1 MGDWNLPLVPSPIA
15 FRRFSLPGY
24 TAGATPKRAANP
36 VPAPQEDSMSL
47 RSLVAAA
54 LALAALPALGQEI
67 TLKVHHFWAPTAMP
81 PSTLLVPW
89 CDKIAKDSNN
99 RLKCQIYPAMQ
110 LGGAPPQLIDQAKD
124 GVADIVWTLP
134 GYTAGRFPLM
144 EVFELPFMSASAEAT
159 SQAAWEYFDKYAR
172 KEFPGL
178 QVLVVNVH
186 DNGFVHTRE
195 KQVKSMADFK
205 GLKMRAPT
213 RQTNKLLGALGA
225 TPVAMPLPA
234 LADALSK
241 GVVDGYLLPW
251 EVIPSIKAHEL
262 SKYDT
267 ETDPSM
273 RALYTAV
280 FTLAMNQAKY
290 DSLPPDLRKV
300 IDANSGLA
308 GARAFGKQWDAS
320 APPARK
326 LAAEHGNVFYTV
338 PASELANWQK
348 ATSNLDEE
356 WVKDVTAKGN
366 DGKMLLQAAR
376 DLIKKY
382 EGAK

>member
-1 MGDWNLPLVPSPIA
+1 M
-15 FRRFSLPGY
+15 
-24 TAGATPKRAANP
+24 
-36 VPAPQEDSMSL
+36 
-47 RSLVAAA
+47 RSVVTVVTA
-54 LALAALPALGQEI
+54 LAFGAAMPVLAQEV
-67 TLKVHHFWAPTAMP
+67 TLKVHHFWPPAAMP

-89 CDKIAKDSNN
+89 CDKIAKESNN
-99 RLKCQIYPAMQ
+99 RLKCQIFPAMQ
-110 LGGAPPQLIDQAKD
+110 LGGSPPQLIDQAKD

-134 GYTAGRFPLM
+134 GYTAGRFQAM

-159 SQAAWEYFDKYAR
+159 SQAAWDYYTKYGQ

-178 QVLVVNVH
+178 KILVVNVH
-186 DNGFVHTRE
+186 DNGYVHGRE
-195 KQVKSMADFK
+195 KQIKTMADFK
-205 GLKMRAPT
+205 GLKFRAPS
-213 RQTNKLLGALGA
+213 RQTNKMLAALGA

-262 SKYDT
+262 TKYT
-267 ETDPSM
+267 SETDPKS
-273 RALYTAV
+273 RALYTVV
-280 FTLAMNQAKY
+280 FTLAMNQAKS
-290 DSLPPDLRKV
+290 DSLPADLKKV
-300 IDANSGLA
+300 IDANSGVTTA
-308 GARAFGKQWDAS
+308 KAFGKQWDAS

-326 LAAEHGNVFYTV
+326 LAVDRGNTFHTI

-348 ATSNLDEE
+348 ATAHLEDE
-356 WVKDVTAKGN
+356 WVKDVTAKGH
-366 DGKMLLQAAR
+366 DGKLLLQAAK

>member
-1 MGDWNLPLVPSPIA
+1 
-15 FRRFSLPGY
+15 
-24 TAGATPKRAANP
+24 
-36 VPAPQEDSMSL
+36 MSL
-47 RSLVAAA
+47 ARTLVAAA
-54 LALAALPALGQEI
+54 FAAAALPAAAQEI
-67 TLKVHHFWAPTAMP
+67 TLKVHHFWPPGAMP
-81 PSTLLVPW
+81 PTALLAPW
-89 CDKIAKDSNN
+89 CDKIAKDSGN

-110 LGGAPPQLIDQAKD
+110 LGGTPPQLIDQAKD
-124 GVADIVWTLP
+124 GIADIVFTLP

-172 KEFPGL
+172 KEFPGIQML
-178 QVLVVNVH
+178 SVNVH
-186 DNGFVHTRE
+186 DNGYIHTRE
-195 KQVKSMADFK
+195 RQIRVMADFK

-262 SKYDT
+262 TKYHS
-267 ETDPSM
+267 ETDPKS

-290 DSLPPDLRKV
+290 DSLPADLKKV
-300 IDANSGLA
+300 IDANSGVA
-308 GARAFGKQWDAS
+308 TAKAFGRQWDAS

-326 LAAEHGNVFYTV
+326 LAVDRGNTFYV
-338 PASELANWQK
+338 IPASELANWDK
-348 ATSNLDEE
+348 ATASLDDE
-356 WVKDVTAKGN
+356 WAKDVTAKGN
-366 DGKMLLQAAR
+366 DGRMLLQAAR
-376 DLIKKY
+376 DLIRKY
-382 EGAK
+382 ESAK

>member
-1 MGDWNLPLVPSPIA
+1 MPLV
-15 FRRFSLPGY
+15 RTL
-24 TAGATPKRAANP
+24 
-36 VPAPQEDSMSL
+36 L
-47 RSLVAAA
+47 AAA
-54 LALAALPALGQEI
+54 FAAVAIPAAAQEI
-67 TLKVHHFWAPTAMP
+67 TLKVHHFWPPGAMP

-89 CDKIAKDSNN
+89 CDRIAKDSGN

-110 LGGAPPQLIDQAKD
+110 LGGAPPQLIDQVKD

-159 SQAAWEYFDKYAR
+159 SQAAWEYFDKHAR
-172 KEFPGL
+172 KEFPGI
-178 QVLVVNVH
+178 QMLVVNVH

-195 KQVKSMADFK
+195 RQVKTMADFK
-205 GLKMRAPT
+205 GLKVRAPT

-262 SKYDT
+262 TKYHS
-267 ETDPSM
+267 ETDPKS

-300 IDANSGLA
+300 IDANSGA
-308 GARAFGKQWDAS
+308 AAAKAFGKQWDAS

-326 LAAEHGNVFYTV
+326 LAADRGNTFYV
-338 PASELANWQK
+338 IPASELANWEK
-348 ATSNLDEE
+348 ATANLDDD

-366 DGKMLLQAAR
+366 DGKMLLQTAR
-376 DLIKKY
+376 DLIRKY

>member
-1 MGDWNLPLVPSPIA
+1 
-15 FRRFSLPGY
+15 
-24 TAGATPKRAANP
+24 
-36 VPAPQEDSMSL
+36 MSL
-47 RSLVAAA
+47 ARTLVAAA
-54 LALAALPALGQEI
+54 FDAAALPAAAQEI
-67 TLKVHHFWAPTAMP
+67 TLKVHHFWPPGAMP
-81 PSTLLVPW
+81 PTALLAPW
-89 CDKIAKDSNN
+89 CDKIAKDSGN

-110 LGGAPPQLIDQAKD
+110 LGGTPPQLIDQAKD
-124 GVADIVWTLP
+124 GIADIVFTLP

-172 KEFPGL
+172 KEFPGIQML
-178 QVLVVNVH
+178 SVNVH
-186 DNGFVHTRE
+186 DNGYIHTRE
-195 KQVKSMADFK
+195 RQIKVMADFK

-213 RQTNKLLGALGA
+213 RQTNKLLAALGA

-262 SKYDT
+262 TKYHS
-267 ETDPSM
+267 ETDPKA

-290 DSLPPDLRKV
+290 DSLPADLKKV
-300 IDANSGLA
+300 IDANSGMA
-308 GARAFGKQWDAS
+308 TAKAFGRQWDAS

-326 LAAEHGNVFYTV
+326 LAVDRGNTFYV
-338 PASELANWQK
+338 IPASELANWEK
-348 ATSNLDEE
+348 ATASLDDE
-356 WVKDVTAKGN
+356 WAKDVTAKGN

-382 EGAK
+382 EAAK

>member
-1 MGDWNLPLVPSPIA
+1 MPLVRTLLTAA
-15 FRRFSLPGY
+15 F
-24 TAGATPKRAANP
+24 AA
-36 VPAPQEDSMSL
+36 V
-47 RSLVAAA
+47 
-54 LALAALPALGQEI
+54 ALPATAQEI
-67 TLKVHHFWAPTAMP
+67 TLKVHHFWPPGAMP

-89 CDKIAKDSNN
+89 CDRIAKDSGN

-110 LGGAPPQLIDQAKD
+110 LGGAPPQLIDQVKD

-159 SQAAWEYFDKYAR
+159 SQAAWEYFDKHAR
-172 KEFPGL
+172 KEFPGIHM
-178 QVLVVNVH
+178 LVVNVH
-186 DNGFVHTRE
+186 DNGFVHARE
-195 KQVKSMADFK
+195 RQVKTMADFK
-205 GLKMRAPT
+205 GLKVRAPT

-262 SKYDT
+262 TKYHS
-267 ETDPSM
+267 ETDPKS

-300 IDANSGLA
+300 IDANSGA
-308 GARAFGKQWDAS
+308 AAAKAFGRQWDAS

-326 LAAEHGNVFYTV
+326 LAADRGNTFYV
-338 PASELANWQK
+338 IPASELANWEK
-348 ATSNLDEE
+348 ATANLDDD

-366 DGKMLLQAAR
+366 DGKMLLQTAR
-376 DLIKKY
+376 DLIRKY
-382 EGAK
+382 EGTK

>member
-1 MGDWNLPLVPSPIA
+1 MPLV
-15 FRRFSLPGY
+15 RTL
-24 TAGATPKRAANP
+24 
-36 VPAPQEDSMSL
+36 L
-47 RSLVAAA
+47 AAA
-54 LALAALPALGQEI
+54 FAAVALPATAQEI
-67 TLKVHHFWAPTAMP
+67 TLKVHHFWPPGAMP

-89 CDKIAKDSNN
+89 CDRIAKDSGN

-110 LGGAPPQLIDQAKD
+110 LGGAPPQLIDQVKD

-159 SQAAWEYFDKYAR
+159 SQAAWEYFDKHAR
-172 KEFPGL
+172 KEFPGI
-178 QVLVVNVH
+178 QMLVVNVH

-195 KQVKSMADFK
+195 RQVKTMADFK
-205 GLKMRAPT
+205 GLKVRAPT

-262 SKYDT
+262 TKYHS
-267 ETDPSM
+267 ETDPKA

-300 IDANSGLA
+300 IDANSGA
-308 GARAFGKQWDAS
+308 AAAKAFGRQWDAS

-326 LAAEHGNVFYTV
+326 LAADRGNTFYV
-338 PASELANWQK
+338 IPASELANWEK
-348 ATSNLDEE
+348 ATANLDDD

-366 DGKMLLQAAR
+366 DGKMLLQTAR
-376 DLIKKY
+376 DLIRKY
-382 EGAK
+382 EGTK

>member
-1 MGDWNLPLVPSPIA
+1 MHRLVI
-15 FRRFSLPGY
+15 
-24 TAGATPKRAANP
+24 
-36 VPAPQEDSMSL
+36 
-47 RSLVAAA
+47 
-54 LALAALPALGQEI
+54 ALAAFALGATYSVAAQDI
-67 TLKVHHFWAPTAMP
+67 TLKVHHFWPPGAMP

-99 RLKCQIYPAMQ
+99 RLKCQIFPAMQ
-110 LGGAPPQLIDQAKD
+110 LGGTPPQLIDQAKD

-134 GYTAGRFPLM
+134 GYTAGRFPIM

-159 SQAAWEYFDKYAR
+159 SQAAWEYYEKFAQ

-178 QVLVVNVH
+178 KILVVNVH
-186 DNGFVHTRE
+186 DNGYVHSRE
-195 KQVKSMADFK
+195 KQIKTMADFK
-205 GLKMRAPT
+205 GLKFRAPS
-213 RQTNKLLGALGA
+213 RQTNKMLAALGA
-225 TPVAMPLPA
+225 APVAMPLPA

-241 GVVDGYLLPW
+241 GVIDGYLLPW

-262 SKYDT
+262 TKYDS
-267 ETDPSM
+267 ETDPKS
-273 RALYTAV
+273 RALYTVV

-290 DSLPPDLRKV
+290 DSLPADLKKV

-308 GARAFGKQWDAS
+308 SAKAFGKQWDAS

-326 LAAEHGNVFYTV
+326 LAADRGNTFYTI

-348 ATSNLDEE
+348 ATANLEEE
-356 WVKDVTAKGN
+356 WVKDVTAKGH
-366 DGKMLLQAAR
+366 DGKAMLQTAKE
-376 DLIKKY
+376 LIRKY